1 MKTDKKY
8 DKSFCPNKEECYEIL
23 REYGTPEHVIR
34 HSEAVAKVSIAIGK
48 ELISKGL
55 KININLIESASYLHD
70 IARTKSKH
78 DMVGAKYLYEIGLID
93 ISEVIKDHT
102 FHRISDDISTLNETD
117 ILCIADRMVIED
129 KFAGPRNRMKYI
141 IDKAVLKFGEEKRE
155 ELELNLESF
164 VKFTEGLEN
173 YIGKKIIDIIPENIR

>member
-8 DKSFCPNKEECYEIL
+8 DKSFCPNKEECCEIL

-34 HSEAVAKVSIAIGK
+34 HSETVAKVSIAIGK

-55 KININLIESASYLHD
+55 KLNINLIESASYLHD

-78 DMVGAKYLYEIGLID
+78 DLVGSKYLYEMGLID

-102 FHRISDDISTLNETD
+102 FHRITDDITELTETD
-117 ILCIADRMVIED
+117 VLCIADRMVIED
-129 KFAGPRNRMKYI
+129 KYVGPKKRMNYI
-141 IDKAVLKFGEEKRE
+141 TEKAVLKFGDDKRG
-155 ELELNLESF
+155 ELNLKAESF
-164 VKFTEGLEN
+164 IDFIERLEK
-173 YIGKKIIDIIPENIR
+173 YIGKKITEIIPEHIR